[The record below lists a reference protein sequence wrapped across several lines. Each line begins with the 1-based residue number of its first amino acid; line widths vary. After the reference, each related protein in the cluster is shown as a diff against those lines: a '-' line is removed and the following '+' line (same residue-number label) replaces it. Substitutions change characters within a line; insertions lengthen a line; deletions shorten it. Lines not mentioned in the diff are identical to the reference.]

1 MADVLAAELAKAQVK
16 DEHIVSFE
24 GKGLK
29 LDNAST
35 GKIIVGN
42 TALNYKGV
50 NNFLSA
56 FPNFETV
63 WYWCY
68 GISVWNQQCM
78 ESVHY
83 LPSPQPRT

>member
-29 LDNAST
+29 LDDAST

-42 TALNYKGV
+42 TA
-50 NNFLSA
+50 
-56 FPNFETV
+56 FEYVMGFNRNLKITF
-63 WYWCY
+63 
-68 GISVWNQQCM
+68 
-78 ESVHY
+78 
-83 LPSPQPRT
+83 